1 MHKTSVQ
8 IRPFDA
14 ARDTQTLSLIWLNA
28 SLLAHPFIG
37 TQRLREQRKLVE
49 DTYLPNSETFVAEIS
64 GQTTGFISLINNF
77 VGGLFVSPHW
87 QGKGVGRELIAHAL
101 TIHDALNLNVY
112 TENAQAMG
120 FYKSLGFREVTRSSH
135 DDDGMPFE
143 NARLQLTR

>member
-1 MHKTSVQ
+1 MNKKSVE

-14 ARDTQTLSLIWLNA
+14 ARDTQTLSLIWLEA

-37 TQRLREQRKLVE
+37 TERLSEQRKLIE

-77 VGGLFVSPHW
+77 LGGLFVSPHW
-87 QGKGVGRELIAHAL
+87 QGKGVGRELIAYAL

>member
-1 MHKTSVQ
+1 MNKKSVE

-14 ARDTQTLSLIWLNA
+14 ARDTQTLSLIWLEA

-37 TQRLREQRKLVE
+37 TERLSEQRKLIE

-101 TIHDALNLNVY
+101 TIHDALILNVY

>member
-37 TQRLREQRKLVE
+37 TQRLREQRKLIE

>member
-1 MHKTSVQ
+1 MNNTSVQ

-37 TQRLREQRKLVE
+37 TQRLREQRKLIE
-49 DTYLPNSETFVAEIS
+49 DTYLPNSETFVAEVCGHPI
-64 GQTTGFISLINNF
+64 GFISLIDDF
-77 VGGLFVSPHW
+77 VGGLFVSPNW
-87 QGKGVGRELIAHAL
+87 QGKGVGRKLIGHAL
-101 TIHDALNLNVY
+101 TIRDALTLNVY

-120 FYKSLGFREVTRSSH
+120 FYKSLGFREVARSSH

>member
-37 TQRLREQRKLVE
+37 TQRLREQRKLIE

-112 TENAQAMG
+112 SENAQAMG